1 MADLWTLLSILPTTF
16 PICDFSLD
24 LTLLGSH
31 ASLLSVL
38 PPVFWIRHKT
48 NTNAFPYVEYLF
60 IDTLCLHFFM
70 LLFQHFCSSCSM
82 HFCIDAF
89 LLVI

>member
-1 MADLWTLLSILPTTF
+1 MHISVTFNFKPQQIQTAYVAFKYLIQINKMADLWTLLSILPTTF

-48 NTNAFPYVEYLF
+48 NTNAFPYVEYLC
-60 IDTLCLHFFM
+60 IDT
-70 LLFQHFCSSCSM
+70 
-82 HFCIDAF
+82 
-89 LLVI
+89 